1 MARMIPEDFVAEVT
15 QRLDIADVV
24 GAYVN
29 LRKQGRN
36 LIGLCPF
43 HNEKTPSFSVSQEK
57 QIFYCFGCHKG
68 GNALKFLMAIEG
80 LTFPEAVEKA
90 AAMVGLEIPQ
100 EQISPQ
106 ENAAMQ
112 RRKRYFKLMA
122 EAAAWYQQ
130 CLWQKGPNAKSYLQ
144 SRGLNAELTK
154 SFQLGY
160 ADGWD
165 GSVRYLLNKGYEL
178 TEIEEAGLASTGGK
192 NGFFDK
198 FHHRLIFPIVDYRGQ
213 VVAFGGR
220 IIGDGQPKYL
230 NSPETKYFHKSQNLY
245 GLFQAAPSVRRN
257 DEAVLME
264 GYMDVLTAHQFG
276 VDNAVASLGTAFND
290 EHAKLLKRYTTKV
303 LLVYDGDAAGLNA
316 ADRAIDI
323 LHNNGFAVRLLTLPE
338 GLDPDDFLKRFGKP
352 GWDKLVQEQAA
363 DFWQYRLNKAL
374 RAQDTSVVTGKVA
387 VMQELKPYL
396 NSCDDAVEL
405 ESVIALLGKAIGVA
419 PETIY
424 SELRPKKPVQA
435 LQKKALRPQSGE
447 LRTQNAGQAAPID
460 RKQANLLLF
469 MLYDKD
475 IFEKVLTELGENFV
489 ESPPLQ
495 ELLCLVQNIKSKYN
509 WQPASLFSYL
519 EEGTAYQLLLRMV
532 QVDLSNSDLPGLAAG
547 CVNAIK
553 IERLQHQV
561 ENKRC
566 QLAEQTVLDG
576 GNTKELLRE
585 IADLEKQIRALRSIS

>member
-1 MARMIPEDFVAEVT
+1 MARMIPEEFVAEVT

-112 RRKRYFKLMA
+112 RRKRYFKRMA

-144 SRGLNAELTK
+144 SRGLNAELAK

-323 LHNNGFAVRLLTLPE
+323 LHNNGLAVRLLTLPE